1 MCGLV
6 FAYDA
11 ARDPRELA
19 EAVQRALDLLA
30 HRGPDGGKRTGG
42 QGWSMGHRRLSIID
56 LAASTQPM
64 QFGTTA
70 PILAY
75 NGEVYNYRELRAEL
89 TARWAFHTAGDTE
102 VLLAG
107 LCLDGTAFLK
117 RAEGM
122 WAFALWHPV
131 HRRLTLARDRLGK
144 KPLYVHSGPQ
154 YIYVASELPALLR
167 MLPSPPG
174 EDLHSTADYFRYGFT
189 LPGFTLY
196 QGVHEVLPAH
206 VLTWAPGR
214 LPETEAYWQLRPG
227 GFIGTK
233 AEAAEQVRELLARAV
248 SRRMVADVE
257 VGAFLSGGID
267 SSIIC
272 TLMTE
277 VAAQP
282 PKTFTIG
289 FDDAAFD
296 ERPYARE
303 IARRLGSSHLE
314 QCVEGIELEA
324 LMQLILRHVGQPFAD
339 ASLLPT
345 TLVSRLAAAHVKVAL
360 SGDGGD
366 ELFCGY
372 QRYIGRV
379 LLRWYARLPGSLR
392 RVAEKGIRLLPEPT
406 AHHSRSLLKK
416 AHLFLDIANAET
428 TSRAYV
434 APRWF
439 TDKDLSKL
447 APDLAGLGHEPPAIP
462 PETRL
467 DDLEQMMYRDAVIY
481 LPSDILL
488 KVDRA
493 SMSASLEAR
502 APFLDTMLVELAFS
516 MPAAYHRQGLRG
528 KELLRQAFGDVL
540 PGSVWRRRKQ
550 GFAVPVHR
558 WYREAC
564 GESLLERVA
573 AQPSCLKPTSV
584 RELLH
589 QHRSG
594 ARDLGN
600 RLFQVDTYLRWQQR
614 YAGIGA

>member
-1 MCGLV
+1 
-6 FAYDA
+6 
-11 ARDPRELA
+11 
-19 EAVQRALDLLA
+19 
-30 HRGPDGGKRTGG
+30 
-42 QGWSMGHRRLSIID
+42 
-56 LAASTQPM
+56 
-64 QFGTTA
+64 
-70 PILAY
+70 
-75 NGEVYNYRELRAEL
+75 
-89 TARWAFHTAGDTE
+89 
-102 VLLAG
+102 
-107 LCLDGTAFLK
+107 
-117 RAEGM
+117 M

-154 YIYVASELPALLR
+154 YIYLASELPALLR
-167 MLPSPPG
+167 MLPSLPG

-196 QGVHEVLPAH
+196 QGVYEVLPAH
-206 VLTWAPGR
+206 VLTWTPGR
-214 LPETEAYWQLRPG
+214 RPATEAYWQLRPG

-233 AEAAEQVRELLARAV
+233 AEAAEQVREYLARAV

-272 TLMTE
+272 TLMAE
-277 VAAQP
+277 SAAQP

-303 IARRLGSSHLE
+303 ISRSLGSSHFE
-314 QCVEGIELEA
+314 QCVAGIELEA
-324 LMQLILRHVGQPFAD
+324 LMHLLLRHVGQPFAD

-372 QRYIGRV
+372 QRYFGRV
-379 LLRWYARLPGSLR
+379 LLRWYTRLPATLR
-392 RVAEKGIRLLPEPT
+392 SVAEQGIRLLPEPT

-416 AHLFLDIANAET
+416 SHLFLDIVNAEE

-439 TDKDLSKL
+439 TDRDLSKL
-447 APDLAGLGHEPPAIP
+447 APDLAGMGHEPPALP

-467 DDLEQMMYRDAVIY
+467 DDVEQMMYRDALIY

-502 APFLDTMLVELAFS
+502 APFLDSNLVELAFS
-516 MPAAYHRQGLRG
+516 LPAAYHRQGLRG
-528 KELLRQAFGDVL
+528 KEMLRQAFGNLL

-564 GESLLERVA
+564 GESLLERVKTD
-573 AQPSCLKPTSV
+573 PGSLNGSFV
-584 RELLH
+584 ENLLR

-594 ARDLGN
+594 GRDYGS
-600 RLFQVDTYLRWQQR
+600 RLFQLDSYLSWRSQGRNLTEATKTWR
-614 YAGIGA
+614 DERR